1 MSGVNQRINTGQQLT
16 TDYDLSKIFLWNNRY
31 ENDSYVNNSNYNP
44 QTIPAGTVMGRVTG
58 TGYLQPC
65 NASAVDGSQNPIGI
79 LAQDIIALAGGSSKQ
94 AAICVAGDV
103 DANKIIFLFGDSLE
117 TIVNGRRFRDRIQ
130 ADTVGIKLIFTSTEM
145 TDFDN

>member
-1 MSGVNQRINTGQQLT
+1 MSSVNQRINTGQQLT

-44 QTIPAGTVMGRVTG
+44 QTILAGTVMGRVTT

-65 NASAVDGSQNPIGI
+65 NAAAVDGSQRPIGI
-79 LAQDIIALAGGSSKQ
+79 LAQDIIQLAGGQSKQ
-94 AAICVAGDV
+94 AAICVSGDV
-103 DANKIIFLFGDSLE
+103 SADKITFLFGDNLE
-117 TIVNGRRFRDRIQ
+117 TVVDGRRFRDRIQ
-130 ADTVGIKLIFTSTEM
+130 ADSVGIKLIFNSTEM